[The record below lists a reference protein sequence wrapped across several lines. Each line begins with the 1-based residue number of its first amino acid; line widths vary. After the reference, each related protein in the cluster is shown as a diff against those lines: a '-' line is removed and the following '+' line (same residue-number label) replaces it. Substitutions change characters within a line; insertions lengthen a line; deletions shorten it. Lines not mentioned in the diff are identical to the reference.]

1 MMLTTVCYTS
11 HFLNKTFYRNYNV
24 IQSEMRESHQF
35 CSFVNQ
41 LLNSIKNMFKLHSI
55 RKCSLRLILPSK
67 SDQNR
72 PSWTTFAR
80 LKSGCVKDKVGKS
93 ANVYI
98 HWPYC
103 KKRCS
108 YCNFN
113 KYVVDRVDHDRM
125 ISCLVREWRTC
136 SQRLNVDS
144 VDTIFF
150 GGGTPSLMRP
160 ADIQHIVRQ
169 RWEKRTNCPQKRG
182 T

>member
-1 MMLTTVCYTS
+1 
-11 HFLNKTFYRNYNV
+11 
-24 IQSEMRESHQF
+24 
-35 CSFVNQ
+35 
-41 LLNSIKNMFKLHSI
+41 MFKLNRIPTFSL
-55 RKCSLRLILPSK
+55 KCTLTSK
-67 SDQNR
+67 SVNNR

-80 LKSGCVKDKVGKS
+80 LKSGCVTDKPGINS

-113 KYVVDRVDHDRM
+113 KYVVDRVDHERM
-125 ISCLVREWRTC
+125 VSCLVREWRTC
-136 SQRLNVDS
+136 SQRLGVES

-160 ADIQHIVRQ
+160 ADIQHIVR
-169 RWEKRTNCPQKRG
+169 WEWERKHGQTVHSSEAIDI
-182 T
+182 